1 MARVLLINIL
11 LGLLLL
17 VTTARAQFNFFE
29 QMFGG
34 GGEPEHDDHD
44 QRNVPSDSTWYQK
57 NFENGSYNPT
67 QRLFCSTFP
76 GTCIILRMSC

>member
-1 MARVLLINIL
+1 MARILLINIL

-17 VTTARAQFNFFE
+17 AATARAQFNFFE

-34 GGEPEHDDHD
+34 GGEPEHDHD

-57 NFENGSYNPT
+57 NFENGSYNPA
-67 QRLFCSTFP
+67 QRLFCSIFP
-76 GTCIILRMSC
+76 GTCIIHRMRC